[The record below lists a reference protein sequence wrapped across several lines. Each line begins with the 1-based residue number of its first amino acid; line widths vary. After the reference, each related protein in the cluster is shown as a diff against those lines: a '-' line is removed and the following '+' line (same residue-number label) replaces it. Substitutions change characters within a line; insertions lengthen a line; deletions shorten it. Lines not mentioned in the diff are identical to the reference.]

1 MSSMTMTGLKPFPA
15 YKDSGTSWL
24 GDVPEHWDIAPGKAC
39 FSVKK
44 VSNKGMKERTVLSLS
59 YGTIRV
65 RQEEEL
71 HGLVPE
77 SFETYQI
84 VEPGDIICRP
94 TDLQNDWNSLRFG
107 ISRHK
112 GTITSAYICLR
123 TFPRVDTQYGHK
135 LLHAY
140 DLKKIFY
147 GLGSGLRQ
155 NLEWEDF
162 KYLPCPI
169 PPLEEQAAIIRY
181 LDDTNQRIRAYVSA
195 KERLIALL
203 EEERQ
208 AVIHQAVTKGLDPNV
223 KLKPSGVEWL
233 GDVPEHWN
241 VIPVK
246 RAFQSID
253 YGISESTSNSGAIRV
268 LTMGHVKDGKVIV
281 PFAGGVDD
289 IEPYLLLRE
298 SDLLFNRTNS
308 QELVGKVG
316 LFEGHESPVTFASYL
331 VRMRPSPSH
340 EPEYLNMALND
351 TSFISRARREAI
363 PSLHQSNLNPTR
375 YGRIHIALPPKE
387 EQGTILRS
395 LRKKTASLTNTI
407 GRARRQ
413 IELMEEYRTRLIA
426 DVVTGKIDVRE
437 ETEQSLTT
445 AVQHP

>member
-123 TFPRVDTQYGHK
+123 TFPRVDTQYGHT

-155 NLEWEDF
+155 NLDWEDF

-233 GDVPEHWN
+233 GDVPEHWDVSRVKN
-241 VIPVK
+241 EFYSLNHQRIPLSTTERGTMSVRQYDYYGASGVIDKVEGYLFNDELLLIAEDGANLVLRNLPLAIIARGKFWVNNHAHILK
-246 RAFQSID
+246 PQRGNLEFLAGLLEGID
-253 YGISESTSNSGAIRV
+253 YTPWISGAAQPK
-268 LTMGHVKDGKVIV
+268 LTQDRLMSI
-281 PFAGGVDD
+281 
-289 IEPYLLLRE
+289 
-298 SDLLFNRTNS
+298 T
-308 QELVGKVG
+308 
-316 LFEGHESPVTFASYL
+316 
-331 VRMRPSPSH
+331 
-340 EPEYLNMALND
+340 
-351 TSFISRARREAI
+351 
-363 PSLHQSNLNPTR
+363 
-375 YGRIHIALPPKE
+375 IAVPPKE
-387 EQGTILRS
+387 QQDQIMERTS
-395 LRKKTASLTNTI
+395 TETASIRTSISL
-407 GRARRQ
+407 ARRQ

-426 DVVTGKIDVRE
+426 DVVTGKLDVRE
-437 ETEQSLTT
+437 
-445 AVQHP
+445 AKP